1 MNIIALDFE
10 SYYSKKD
17 FSLSKKGITTES
29 YIRDPQFEVIGV
41 AVMVNGGSPEWFS
54 GTRKETR
61 AWLMQFDWENS
72 LLLAHNCHFDGAI
85 LNWHLGIKPK
95 GYLDTLSM
103 ANALHGINKSVSLK
117 SLAEQYHLQ
126 AKGTEVND
134 ADGKHRTDF
143 NTADLAA
150 YGNYCKLDT
159 WLCQTLF
166 DLMAPSFSK
175 AELKAISA
183 TVRMFCEPVL
193 ELDLPLLEQHLIDV
207 CDEQASSL
215 DRLATALGLEGG
227 DVKTTLMSN
236 EKFAK
241 LLRYLG
247 VEPPVKISLTTGK
260 EAYAFAKTDEEFT
273 ALAEHENVTVQAAI
287 AARLGNKTTIE
298 ESRTLAFIGVAK
310 RGTFPFPLKYS
321 GAAVTHR
328 WSGFDYNV
336 QNMGRTSVLR
346 QSIRAPKGYKIVA
359 ADLSNIELRLGLWL
373 AGQDDKVQLIA
384 EGRDLYMDIASVI
397 FGKTYEEVEALGK
410 KSRERTVGKVVSLA
424 SIYGTGAA
432 KLKDTIRIIGRLKVD
447 QDEAQRM
454 TDIYRGTYTAV
465 TAVWDEGKDVLDAI
479 YHKQP
484 YGDYLKNGVMQV
496 TDEGIMKPSGLL
508 LTYPDLGWTAD
519 KNGRM
524 GYTYEQKRGLRDRVY
539 GSKVFQRSTQSLA
552 RDIICANMLD
562 IDKRFHVAGTVH
574 DEIICV
580 VADSEVEEAKA
591 FMLEVMREA
600 PAWAPDL
607 PLDAEIGVG
616 DNYGD
621 AK

>member
-1 MNIIALDFE
+1 MNIITLDFE

-17 FSLSKKGITTES
+17 FSLSKMATEA

-41 AVMVNGGSPEWFS
+41 SVMVNGGAPGWFS

-61 AWLMQFDWENS
+61 AFLLQFPWENS

-85 LNWHLGIKPK
+85 LNWHFGIKPK

-103 ANALHGINKSVSLK
+103 ANALHGINQSVSLK
-117 SLAEQYHLQ
+117 SLAEHYQLQ

-134 ADGKHRTDF
+134 ADGKRRVDF
-143 NTADLAA
+143 NKVDLAA
-150 YGNYCKLDT
+150 YGEYCKLDT

-166 DLMAPSFSK
+166 DLMAPRFSK

-207 CDEQASSL
+207 REEQANSL
-215 DRLATALGLEGG
+215 DRLATALGLDGG

-236 EKFAK
+236 PKFAE
-241 LLRYLG
+241 LLKYLG
-247 VEPPVKISLTTGK
+247 VDPPTKISPTTGK

-273 ALAEHENVTVQAAI
+273 TLLEHENLTVQAAV

-298 ESRTLAFIGVAK
+298 ESRTLAFIGVAQ
-310 RGTFPFPLKYS
+310 RGMFPFPLKYS

-346 QSIRAPKGYKIVA
+346 QSIKAPKGYKIVA

-454 TDIYRGTYTAV
+454 TDIYRGTYTDV
-465 TAVWDEGKDVLDAI
+465 TAAWAQGKEVLDAI
-479 YHKQP
+479 YHKQHH
-484 YGDYLKNGVMQV
+484 GDYLRDGILQV
-496 TDEGIMKPSGLL
+496 TEEGIMKPSGML
-508 LTYPDLGWTAD
+508 LTYPDLRWTQD
-519 KNGRM
+519 KEGKI
-524 GYTYEQKRGLRDRVY
+524 GYTYEQKRKMRDRVY
-539 GSKVFQRSTQSLA
+539 PSKVFQRATQSLA
-552 RDIICANMLD
+552 RDIICEHMLA
-562 IDKRFHVAGTVH
+562 IDKRYHVVGTVH

-580 VADSEVEEAKA
+580 VAEEEVEDAKA
-591 FMLEVMREA
+591 FMLGVMRTA
-600 PAWAPDL
+600 PVYCPGL
-607 PLDAEIGVG
+607 PLDAEVAAG
-616 DNYGD
+616 DNYKD

>member
-1 MNIIALDFE
+1 MNIITLDFE

-17 FSLSKKGITTES
+17 FSLSKMATEA

-41 AVMVNGGSPEWFS
+41 SVMVNGGAPGWFS

-61 AWLMQFDWENS
+61 AFLLQFPWENS

-85 LNWHLGIKPK
+85 LNWHFGIKPK

-103 ANALHGINKSVSLK
+103 ANALHGINQSVSLK
-117 SLAEQYHLQ
+117 SLAEHYQLQ

-134 ADGKHRTDF
+134 ADGKRRVDF
-143 NTADLAA
+143 NKVDLAA
-150 YGNYCKLDT
+150 YGEYCKLDT

-166 DLMAPSFSK
+166 DLMAPRFSK

-207 CDEQASSL
+207 REEQANSL
-215 DRLATALGLEGG
+215 DRLATALGLDGG

-236 EKFAK
+236 PKFAE
-241 LLRYLG
+241 LLKYLG
-247 VEPPVKISLTTGK
+247 VDPPTKISPTTGK

-273 ALAEHENVTVQAAI
+273 TLLEHENLTVQAAV

-298 ESRTLAFIGVAK
+298 ESRTLAFIGVAQ
-310 RGTFPFPLKYS
+310 RGMFPFPLKYS

-454 TDIYRGTYTAV
+454 TDIYRGTYTDV
-465 TAVWDEGKDVLDAI
+465 TAAWAQGKEVLDAI
-479 YHKQP
+479 YHKQHH
-484 YGDYLKNGVMQV
+484 GDYLRDGILQV
-496 TDEGIMKPSGLL
+496 TEEGIMKPSGML
-508 LTYPDLGWTAD
+508 LTYPDLRWTQD
-519 KNGRM
+519 KEGKI
-524 GYTYEQKRGLRDRVY
+524 GYTYEQKRKMRDRVY
-539 GSKVFQRSTQSLA
+539 PSKVFQRATQSLA
-552 RDIICANMLD
+552 RDIICEHMLA
-562 IDKRFHVAGTVH
+562 IDKRYHVVGTVH

-580 VADSEVEEAKA
+580 VAEEEVEDAKA
-591 FMLEVMREA
+591 FMLGVMRTA
-600 PAWAPDL
+600 PVYCPGL
-607 PLDAEIGVG
+607 PLDAEVAAG
-616 DNYGD
+616 DNYKD